1 MKVNATRFLARF
13 DALSAITVEPPFT
26 RRAFTATYL
35 EGRAW
40 LKAQMLEA
48 GLSVTLDAGANLI
61 GRLEGTRSSCALVSG
76 SHIDTVV
83 GGGRFDGILGVLA
96 ALEVAQT
103 LRDHGVQLH
112 QAFEVVDFLSEEPS
126 DYGPSC
132 IGSRAWAGTLSPAML
147 TATNGAGESL
157 GDAIQRMG
165 GDVSQLETPLRS
177 GDQLAAYVELH
188 IEQGRVLEAA
198 GADIGEVTGI
208 VAIGRFELVF
218 TGRADHAGTTPM
230 ALRSDALVAASRF
243 TANLSDA
250 ARLEAGIVATVGRL
264 EVAPNN
270 SNVVPGSVRLTFEAR
285 SLEVG
290 HLEMFSAAAL
300 ELARD
305 AAALEGVSLESKLVS
320 TAVPLIADARVR
332 AAIRHAA
339 QGVQCLELPSGAG
352 HDAMQVGRLCPAGM
366 IFIPCRGGRS
376 HAQDEFST
384 SAQLVIG
391 AQVLLE
397 TIVELDRVFAR
408 ISRAENSL
416 DT

>member
-1 MKVNATRFLARF
+1 MKINAERFLARF
-13 DALSAITVEPPFT
+13 EALSAMTVQPPFT
-26 RRAFTATYL
+26 RRAFTPAYR
-35 EGRAW
+35 EGRMW

-61 GRLEGTRSSCALVSG
+61 GRREGTHSSRALVSG

-103 LRDHGVQLH
+103 LGDDGMQLH
-112 QAFEVVDFLSEEPS
+112 HALEVVDFMSEEPS
-126 DYGPSC
+126 DYGASC
-132 IGSRAWAGTLSPAML
+132 IGSRVWVGTLSPAML
-147 TATNGAGESL
+147 EATNGAGERLSA
-157 GDAIQRMG
+157 AINRMG
-165 GDVSQLETPLRS
+165 GDASQLETPLRS
-177 GDQLAAYVELH
+177 SDELAAYVELH

-208 VAIGRFELVF
+208 VAIQRYELLF

-230 ALRSDALVAASRF
+230 TLRSDALVAASRF

-264 EVAPNN
+264 EVMPNN
-270 SNVVPGSVRLTFEAR
+270 SNVVPGGVRLTFEAR
-285 SLEVG
+285 SLEVAR
-290 HLEMFSAAAL
+290 LEDFCGSAL
-300 ELARD
+300 ESARD
-305 AAALEGVSLESKLVS
+305 AATLEGVHLESKLVS
-320 TAVPLIADARVR
+320 TAAPLIADARIR

-339 QGVQCLELPSGAG
+339 QGVACLALPSGAG

-366 IFIPCRGGRS
+366 IFIPCRDGRS

-384 SAQLVIG
+384 PAQLVIG

-397 TIVELDRVFAR
+397 TIVKLDRVFA
-408 ISRAENSL
+408 
-416 DT
+416 

>member
-1 MKVNATRFLARF
+1 MKVNAERFLARF
-13 DALSAITVEPPFT
+13 EALSAITVQPPFT
-26 RRAFTATYL
+26 RRAFTDTYL
-35 EGRAW
+35 EGRMW

-48 GLSVTLDAGANLI
+48 GLSVALDAGANLI
-61 GRLEGTRSSCALVSG
+61 ARREGTNSTRALVSG

-83 GGGRFDGILGVLA
+83 GGGRFDGILGLLA

-103 LRDHGVQLH
+103 LSDHAFELH
-112 QAFEVVDFLSEEPS
+112 HALEVVDFLSEEPS

-132 IGSRAWAGTLSPAML
+132 IGSRSWAGTLSSAML
-147 TATNGAGESL
+147 EATNGAGEAL
-157 GDAIQRMG
+157 GNAIERMG
-165 GDVSQLETPLRS
+165 GDVAQLETPLRS
-177 GDQLAAYVELH
+177 PDQLAAYVELH

-208 VAIGRFELVF
+208 VAIQRFELVF

-243 TANLSDA
+243 TTHLSDA

-264 EVAPNN
+264 EVSPNN

-285 SLEVG
+285 SLEVTI
-290 HLEMFSAAAL
+290 LEAFCAMAL
-300 ELARD
+300 ESAGH
-305 AAALEGVSLESKLVS
+305 AATLEGVQLEAKLVS
-320 TAVPLIADARVR
+320 SAASLIADPRVR
-332 AAIRHAA
+332 ASIRHAA
-339 QGVQCLELPSGAG
+339 RGVQCLTLPSGAG

-366 IFIPCRGGRS
+366 IFIPCRDGRS

-384 SAQLVIG
+384 PAQLVIG

-397 TIVELDRVFAR
+397 TILELDRVLA
-408 ISRAENSL
+408 
-416 DT
+416 

>member
-1 MKVNATRFLARF
+1 
-13 DALSAITVEPPFT
+13 
-26 RRAFTATYL
+26 
-35 EGRAW
+35 
-40 LKAQMLEA
+40 
-48 GLSVTLDAGANLI
+48 
-61 GRLEGTRSSCALVSG
+61 
-76 SHIDTVV
+76 
-83 GGGRFDGILGVLA
+83 VLA

-132 IGSRAWAGTLSPAML
+132 IGSRAWVGTLSPAML

-165 GDVSQLETPLRS
+165 GNVSQLETALRS

-208 VAIGRFELVF
+208 VAIKRFELVF

-290 HLEMFSAAAL
+290 HLEMFCAVAL
-300 ELARD
+300 ELAAN
-305 AAALEGVSLESKLVS
+305 AAQLERVWLESKLVS
-320 TAVPLIADARVR
+320 TAAPLIADARVR

-366 IFIPCRGGRS
+366 IFIPCRDGRS

-408 ISRAENSL
+408 IPRAENSL
-416 DT
+416 NT